1 MCVIGQDIRPLLAKS
16 PADISNRNIL
26 HHMHTCRTP
35 WDAQTRRSNLGGED
49 PCMRWFTCFVS
60 NILFHNFVY
69 LVSLPLA
76 KSIRLFHHSNSNLQ
90 EKCGNEQTT
99 NCCLWWTI
107 SWHSGTTASF
117 HQIGHTSLVKFNVC
131 LRKDAIICSD
141 ATKFDYFHCSGY
153 QQTTFCI
160 TDYPKDNDYNQV
172 LLRRDIVSLILR
184 QVNN

>member
-76 KSIRLFHHSNSNLQ
+76 KSIRLFHQSNSNLQ

-160 TDYPKDNDYNQV
+160 TDYPKDKDYNQV
-172 LLRRDIVSLILR
+172 L
-184 QVNN
+184 